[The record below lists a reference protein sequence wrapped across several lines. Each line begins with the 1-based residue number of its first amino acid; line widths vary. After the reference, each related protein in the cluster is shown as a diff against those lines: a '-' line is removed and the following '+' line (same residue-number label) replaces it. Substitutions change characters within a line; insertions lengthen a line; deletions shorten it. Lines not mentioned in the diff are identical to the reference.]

1 MPEIVPTSDST
12 RALPSC
18 SRIAYRP
25 ADRLN
30 RRRASNSR
38 PRDSYLFLLFPS
50 LFVFLFPL
58 FTLTTCDFKRFSPCR
73 ELSSS
78 LDTPAPR
85 AFLSFPTFLLA
96 PLFPSLPRSSISSVF
111 HNNARFG
118 YPAAARIQ
126 PNKFHFSLGRFPF
139 DGSRL
144 GAIPSRHVAYARSA
158 NKGLFRLVV
167 ADMIYGKGEGNVV
180 GRVETGLQLRPRYKG
195 SGVIGDARPLSPL
208 RAPTCTNATTCH
220 LERGKEAS
228 ERTRRRKKEEGQSGA
243 LEKRLSAVKNAAS
256 SSFA

>member
-38 PRDSYLFLLFPS
+38 PRDSYLFHFFPS

-78 LDTPAPR
+78 LDTPPPR
-85 AFLSFPTFLLA
+85 VFLSSPTFLLA
-96 PLFPSLPRSSISSVF
+96 LPFPSLPASSTSSVF
-111 HNNARFG
+111 HNKPRFG
-118 YPAAARIQ
+118 YPAAARTQ
-126 PNKFHFSLGRFPF
+126 PNKFHFSLGIV
-139 DGSRL
+139 S
-144 GAIPSRHVAYARSA
+144 
-158 NKGLFRLVV
+158 FRWF
-167 ADMIYGKGEGNVV
+167 
-180 GRVETGLQLRPRYKG
+180 ETGRDSLAPRGLRT
-195 SGVIGDARPLSPL
+195 IGKQGLVPFS
-208 RAPTCTNATTCH
+208 
-220 LERGKEAS
+220 RG
-228 ERTRRRKKEEGQSGA
+228 
-243 LEKRLSAVKNAAS
+243 
-256 SSFA
+256 

>member
-38 PRDSYLFLLFPS
+38 PRDSYLFLSF
-50 LFVFLFPL
+50 FPL
-58 FTLTTCDFKRFSPCR
+58 PLCFPFSTFYAYHLRFQTILALPR
-73 ELSSS
+73 A
-78 LDTPAPR
+78 LDTPPPR
-85 AFLSFPTFLLA
+85 VFLSFPTFLLA
-96 PLFPSLPRSSISSVF
+96 LLFPSLPRSSTSSVF

-118 YPAAARIQ
+118 YPAAARTQ
-126 PNKFHFSLGRFPF
+126 PNKFDFSLGRFPF

-144 GAIPSRHVAYARSA
+144 GAIPPRHVAYARSA

-167 ADMIYGKGEGNVV
+167 ADMIYGKGESNVV
-180 GRVETGLQLRPRYKG
+180 GRVETGLQPRPRYKG

-228 ERTRRRKKEEGQSGA
+228 ERTRRRKKEERQSGA
-243 LEKRLSAVKNAAS
+243 LEKRLSAVKNAGS

>member
-1 MPEIVPTSDST
+1 MFSFFHFLRLPPTISNDS
-12 RALPSC
+12 
-18 SRIAYRP
+18 
-25 ADRLN
+25 RLA
-30 RRRASNSR
+30 ASSHR
-38 PRDSYLFLLFPS
+38 LWILHRQEFFSLLLRSFLLFLFHLFLLLLHLPFFIINHGSDILQRREPNRINSTSPS
-50 LFVFLFPL
+50 
-58 FTLTTCDFKRFSPCR
+58 
-73 ELSSS
+73 
-78 LDTPAPR
+78 
-85 AFLSFPTFLLA
+85 
-96 PLFPSLPRSSISSVF
+96 
-111 HNNARFG
+111 G
-118 YPAAARIQ
+118 W
-126 PNKFHFSLGRFPF
+126 FPF

-180 GRVETGLQLRPRYKG
+180 GRVETGLQPRPRCKG

-243 LEKRLSAVKNAAS
+243 LEKRLSAVKNAGS

>member
-38 PRDSYLFLLFPS
+38 PRDSYLFLLFPT
-50 LFVFLFPL
+50 LFVSLFPL

-85 AFLSFPTFLLA
+85 VFLSFPTFLLA
-96 PLFPSLPRSSISSVF
+96 LLFPSLPHSSTSSVF

-118 YPAAARIQ
+118 YAAAAPTQ

-167 ADMIYGKGEGNVV
+167 ADMIYGKGESNVV
-180 GRVETGLQLRPRYKG
+180 GRVETGLQPRPRYKG

-208 RAPTCTNATTCH
+208 RAPTCTNATRRVISREGKRRAR
-220 LERGKEAS
+220 ERGGE
-228 ERTRRRKKEEGQSGA
+228 RKKKGKVA
-243 LEKRLSAVKNAAS
+243 LSRSACLP
-256 SSFA
+256 